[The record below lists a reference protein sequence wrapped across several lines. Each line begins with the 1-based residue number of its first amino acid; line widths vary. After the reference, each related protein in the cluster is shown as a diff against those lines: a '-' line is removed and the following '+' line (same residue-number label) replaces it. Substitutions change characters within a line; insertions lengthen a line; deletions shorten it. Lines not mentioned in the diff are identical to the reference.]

1 MCDRDI
7 YPTIGLSALNTG
19 GPIGVYLF
27 GLLNDRAGRRIAYFV
42 CLATLLVGSFLTA
55 ASVNFWMWTF
65 SRVIVGLTIPACY
78 QIPFII
84 GKFQDRDA
92 RVNALNSYLSFTI
105 SALEVVGPDY
115 RSFVTVMTCTFY
127 TFGIMMLAGVTY
139 LVRDWVQMCLYTSV
153 PFLLFFLYVFIMP
166 ESPRWL
172 LAKGKMEEALNTLEI
187 MARVNNKPLPNTFRI
202 KLHER
207 VEADKLR
214 VKSAPKSIGAFDL
227 CR

>member
-19 GPIGVYLF
+19 GPVGVYLF
-27 GLLNDRAGRRIAYFV
+27 GMLNDRAGRRIAYFS

-65 SRVIVGLTIPACY
+65 SRVIVGLTIPAVY

-84 GKFQDRDA
+84 GKIHGWCPSTVLRLQFRFH
-92 RVNALNSYLSFTI
+92 V
-105 SALEVVGPDY
+105 SALELVGPGY

-127 TFGIMMLAGVTY
+127 TFGIMMLAGITY
-139 LVRDWVQMCLYTSV
+139 LVRDWVQMCLCTSV
-153 PFLLFFLYVFIMP
+153 PFLLYFLYMLVMP

-172 LAKGKMEEALNTLEI
+172 LAKGKLEEALDTLEI
-187 MARVNNKPLPNTFRI
+187 MARVNKKTLPNTFRI

-207 VEADKLR
+207 VEADKIR
-214 VKSAPKSIGAFDL
+214 VKSTPKSIGAFDL